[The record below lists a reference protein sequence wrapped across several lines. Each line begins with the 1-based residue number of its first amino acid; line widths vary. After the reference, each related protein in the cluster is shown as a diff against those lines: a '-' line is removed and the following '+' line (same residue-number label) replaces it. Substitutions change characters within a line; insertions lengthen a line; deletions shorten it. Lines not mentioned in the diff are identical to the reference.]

1 MHKQQQE
8 LGGQHEEAA
17 CILAISACAVKPEVV
32 DLITETEDGEGAVK
46 EKLCKISREGGD
58 VWHLNDDKN
67 IILYYNKD
75 GIVEN
80 IMVTE
85 RTA

>member
-1 MHKQQQE
+1 M
-8 LGGQHEEAA
+8 
-17 CILAISACAVKPEVV
+17 AISACAGKPEVV
-32 DLITETEDGEGAVK
+32 DLITETEDGEGTVK
-46 EKLCKISREGGD
+46 EKLCKISREGEPDGMLSGFWGD